1 MSASAVA
8 ASLEESVGA
17 AADGATL
24 EVAVTLVQTSEVAV
38 KIDDGDKVEEVRA
51 TFEAE
56 VCAGDDSCSVVVV
69 DGDGRRLRARALDF
83 STAALTG
90 AESDA
95 TSFTL
100 RIVRELSGADSL
112 AAPQLDKRMLEETLE
127 AAAGTGVEIGAAPAV
142 TKLEAAVATTWR
154 RRRRRP
160 RARARGGA
168 RRTAR
173 RAAARATGV
182 GSAASFDVEVR
193 ATMPPS
199 APPAPPPSPPPSSS
213 PLPPPLSPPPE
224 PASSLPPPPPQ
235 TASSPPSSSPAT
247 EVDTQGLGAEEA
259 GPPVGTIAGLAVG
272 VPALLACAAAAAW
285 LAIAAR
291 RKRQAASRKFT
302 KVDVNQLM
310 HLHSFGGAGE
320 SAGPSSGPARRRRP
334 GRAAQR
340 MGGEVRLRT
349 SAQGR
354 ECTVWLYGFIVGRD
368 GSHVG
373 GNG

>member
-1 MSASAVA
+1 MAPIVATVSLLAAADSAAATAVSASAVA

-51 TFEAE
+51 AFEAE

-69 DGDGRRLRARALDF
+69 DGDVRRLRARALDF

-90 AESDA
+90 AESAA

-112 AAPQLDKRMLEETLE
+112 AAPQLDKRMLEETIE

-142 TKLEAAVATTWR
+142 TKLEAAVATTVEGADGAG
-154 RRRRRP
+154 
-160 RARARGGA
+160 RARALEAGLGVQLA
-168 RRTAR
+168 A
-173 RAAARATGV
+173 AAARATGV

-213 PLPPPLSPPPE
+213 PLPPPPSPPPE

-302 KVDVNQLM
+302 KVDVSVLLHM
-310 HLHSFGGAGE
+310 HSFGGGDAASGR
-320 SAGPSSGPARRRRP
+320 GPSSPPPPA
-334 GRAAQR
+334 AAAPPK
-340 MGGEVRLRT
+340 EWEEKYV
-349 SAQGR
+349 
-354 ECTVWLYGFIVGRD
+354 
-368 GSHVG
+368 
-373 GNG
+373 

>member
-1 MSASAVA
+1 MAPIVATVSLLAAADSTAATAVSASAVA

-51 TFEAE
+51 AFEAE

-69 DGDGRRLRARALDF
+69 DGDVRRLRARALDF

-90 AESDA
+90 AESAA

-112 AAPQLDKRMLEETLE
+112 AAPQLDKRMLEETIE
-127 AAAGTGVEIGAAPAV
+127 AAAGTGVEIGAPPAV
-142 TKLEAAVATTWR
+142 TKLEAAVATTVEGADGAG
-154 RRRRRP
+154 
-160 RARARGGA
+160 RARALEAGLGVRLA
-168 RRTAR
+168 A
-173 RAAARATGV
+173 AAARATGV

-213 PLPPPLSPPPE
+213 PLPPPPSPPPE

-235 TASSPPSSSPAT
+235 TAPSSPPSSSPAT
-247 EVDTQGLGAEEA
+247 DTQGLGAEEA

-272 VPALLACAAAAAW
+272 VPALLVCAAAAAW

-320 SAGPSSGPARRRRP
+320 SAGPSSGP
-334 GRAAQR
+334 
-340 MGGEVRLRT
+340 
-349 SAQGR
+349 
-354 ECTVWLYGFIVGRD
+354 
-368 GSHVG
+368 GSPPPPKDAPPKEWEEKFV
-373 GNG
+373 

>member
-1 MSASAVA
+1 MA
-8 ASLEESVGA
+8 ASLVESVGA
-17 AADGATL
+17 AADDATL
-24 EVAVTLVQTSEVAV
+24 EVAVTLVQTSEVPV
-38 KIDDGDKVEEVRA
+38 TIDDGDKVEEVRA
-51 TFEAE
+51 AFEAQ
-56 VCAGDDSCSVVVV
+56 VCAGDDSCSVEVVY
-69 DGDGRRLRARALDF
+69 RRLRARALDF

-112 AAPQLDKRMLEETLE
+112 AAPQLDKRMLEETIE

-142 TKLEAAVATTWR
+142 TKLEAAVATTVEGADGAG
-154 RRRRRP
+154 
-160 RARARGGA
+160 RARALEAGLGVQLA
-168 RRTAR
+168 A
-173 RAAARATGV
+173 AAARATGV

-235 TASSPPSSSPAT
+235 TAASSPPSSSPAT

-320 SAGPSSGPARRRRP
+320 SAGPSSGP
-334 GRAAQR
+334 
-340 MGGEVRLRT
+340 
-349 SAQGR
+349 
-354 ECTVWLYGFIVGRD
+354 
-368 GSHVG
+368 GSPPPPKDAPPKEWEEKFV
-373 GNG
+373 